1 MYLLC
6 CLVVDVHEEEIFPN
20 ITTEIVAQTAHF
32 SSETCDLVFDAT
44 SRGKLILN
52 CWYGRKKAVDS
63 ITRIA
68 IRARCHHGVIKN
80 GSKVY

>member
-32 SSETCDLVFDAT
+32 SSELVISF
-44 SRGKLILN
+44 SMQQVEEN
-52 CWYGRKKAVDS
+52 S
-63 ITRIA
+63 
-68 IRARCHHGVIKN
+68 
-80 GSKVY
+80 S